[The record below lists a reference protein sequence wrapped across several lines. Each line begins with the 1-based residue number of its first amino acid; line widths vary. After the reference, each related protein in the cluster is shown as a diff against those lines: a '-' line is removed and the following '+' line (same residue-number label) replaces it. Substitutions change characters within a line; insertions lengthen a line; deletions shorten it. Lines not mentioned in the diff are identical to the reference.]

1 MVNKTMTQTEYSRHK
16 GVELAAVKRAIS
28 EGRIP
33 KHAIKI
39 GSNSRKLVLVEEADK
54 FWEQSTIINNKN
66 ELRQKS
72 LNLKGEPKGQTPEHE
87 IPEADDGEDD
97 NAPSLVKF
105 RTVREGYTAKMAQ
118 LEYEKKVGMLTPT
131 EDVRKAAK
139 EIGANIRNALEN
151 FADKLSPIMAAETD
165 IDKCHKII
173 SDEVRS
179 VLTNLSR
186 GDYDFLK
193 GVNP

>member
-16 GVELAAVKRAIS
+16 GVELAAVKRAIA

-33 KHAIKI
+33 KHCIKI
-39 GSNSRKLVLVEEADK
+39 GSNSRKLILVSEADK
-54 FWEQSTIINNKN
+54 FWDGSTLINNKN

-72 LNLKGEPKGQTPEHE
+72 LNLKGEPKQQAPEAE
-87 IPEADDGEDD
+87 IPDEDD
-97 NAPSLVKF
+97 VDPNAPSLVKF

-131 EDVRKAAK
+131 EDVKKAAK
-139 EIGANIRNALEN
+139 EIGTNIRNALEN
-151 FADKLSPIMAAETD
+151 FADKLAPIMAAETN
-165 IDKCHKII
+165 IDNCHKII
-173 SDEVRS
+173 SDEIRS

>member
-1 MVNKTMTQTEYSRHK
+1 MTQTEYSRHK
-16 GVELAAVKRAIS
+16 GVELAAVKRAIN

-39 GSNSRKLVLVEEADK
+39 GSNSRKLILVSEADK
-54 FWEQSTIINNKN
+54 FWEENTLTNNKN

-72 LNLKGEPKGQTPEHE
+72 LNLKDGPKGATHQAP
-87 IPEADDGEDD
+87 AQVDDEDD
-97 NAPSLVKF
+97 ANTPSLVKY

-118 LEYEKKVGMLTPT
+118 LDYEKKVGMLTST
-131 EDVRKAAK
+131 DDVRKAAK
-139 EIGANIRNALEN
+139 EIGTNIRNALEN
-151 FADKLSPIMAAETD
+151 FANKLSPIMAAETN
-165 IDKCHKII
+165 IDNCHKII
-173 SDEVRS
+173 SDEIRS

>member
-16 GVELAAVKRAIS
+16 GVELAAVKRAIT

-39 GSNSRKLVLVEEADK
+39 GSNSRKLILVDEADK
-54 FWEQSTIINNKN
+54 FWDESTLINNKN

-72 LNLKGEPKGQTPEHE
+72 LNLKGEPARPVQEAPES
-87 IPEADDGEDD
+87 DGPDEDP
-97 NAPSLVKF
+97 ASPSLIKI
-105 RTVREGYTAKMAQ
+105 RTVREGYAAKTAQ
-118 LEYEKKVGMLTPT
+118 LEYERKVGMLTPT
-131 EDVRKAAK
+131 EDVKKAAQ
-139 EIGANIRNALEN
+139 EIGTNIRNTLEN
-151 FADKLSPIMAAETD
+151 FADKLAPIMAAETN

-173 SDEVRS
+173 SDEIRA

-193 GVNP
+193 EVQP

>member
-16 GVELAAVKRAIS
+16 GVELAAVKRAIN

-39 GSNSRKLVLVEEADK
+39 GSNSRKLILVDEADK
-54 FWEQSTIINNKN
+54 FWDESTLINNKN

-72 LNLKGEPKGQTPEHE
+72 LNLKGEPAQAN
-87 IPEADDGEDD
+87 PEAGPDEDDGADP
-97 NAPSLVKF
+97 NAPSLIKI
-105 RTVREGYTAKMAQ
+105 RTVKEGYAAKTAQ
-118 LEYEKKVGMLTPT
+118 IEYEKRVGLLTPT

-139 EIGANIRNALEN
+139 EIGTNIRNALEN
-151 FADKLSPIMAAETD
+151 FADKLAPIMAAETN

-173 SDEVRS
+173 SDEIRS

-186 GDYDFLK
+186 GDYSFLK
-193 GVNP
+193 GVSND

>member
-16 GVELAAVKRAIS
+16 GVELAAVKRAIN

-33 KHAIKI
+33 KHCIKI
-39 GSNSRKLVLVEEADK
+39 GSNSRKLILVEEADK
-54 FWEQSTIINNKN
+54 FWEDSTLINNKN

-72 LNLKGEPKGQTPEHE
+72 LNLKGEPAQARPET
-87 IPEADDGEDD
+87 PEADDQGDD
-97 NAPSLVKF
+97 PASPSLIKI
-105 RTVREGYTAKMAQ
+105 RTVREGYAAKTAQ
-118 LEYEKKVGMLTPT
+118 LEYERKVGMLTPT
-131 EDVRKAAK
+131 EDVKKAAQ
-139 EIGANIRNALEN
+139 EIGSNIRNTLEN
-151 FADKLSPIMAAETD
+151 FADKLAPIMAAENN

-173 SDEVRS
+173 SDEIRS

-193 GVNP
+193 EVQP